1 MRAERFDG
9 ATLLISPRMAVDR
22 MMISDFCNGGNK
34 KRVVESCQVSKR
46 NQANCP
52 SEILMQV
59 VIRDRP
65 LPARS

>member
-34 KRVVESCQVSKR
+34 KRVVESCQVR
-46 NQANCP
+46 R
-52 SEILMQV
+52 EISV
-59 VIRDRP
+59 E
-65 LPARS
+65 